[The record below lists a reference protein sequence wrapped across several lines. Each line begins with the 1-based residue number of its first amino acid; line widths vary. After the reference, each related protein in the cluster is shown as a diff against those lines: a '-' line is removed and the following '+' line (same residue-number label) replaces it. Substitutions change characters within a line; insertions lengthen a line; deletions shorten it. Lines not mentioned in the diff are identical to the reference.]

1 MARGNPHGENSWE
14 KIKKGVSYL
23 ISRLFLMA
31 GLAAIIMIALA
42 LAEETYKRYQ
52 IQQEVAELK
61 DQAEE
66 IEGDNQHLK
75 GLIKYFET
83 TEYQEKEAKEK
94 LSLQKEGEQVIL
106 IKEKSPEPKSSTSNN
121 STKTAPK
128 EDTRTNPQKWW
139 DYFFA
144 S

>member
-1 MARGNPHGENSWE
+1 MVRGNPHGENSWE
-14 KIKKGVSYL
+14 KIKKGTSYL

-52 IQQEVAELK
+52 IQQEVAELR

-106 IKEKSPEPKSSTSNN
+106 IKEKPPEHKNSTSNN
-121 STKTAPK
+121 STQTAPK
-128 EDTRTNPQKWW
+128 EDDRTNPQRWW